1 MRVDKVLV
9 GLSVLVLLGC
19 QGVPE
24 PPVTVSQPL
33 FSSGF
38 EQGLEGWEV
47 EAGGLTLRAE
57 ADTTMAATG
66 VGSVRLTS
74 EEDTGQVILRVVEPI
89 PLEPDTT
96 YAFAFSYAC
105 SPPSEGVF
113 PPAPSVR
120 IMFFNLEDEAL
131 TSEYRR
137 FAAAPVT
144 DRWARFSDTF
154 CAPSIPSVAR
164 PEIWIEKEQGA
175 FWVDDVVFGPVDGAS
190 GTNLVR
196 NGGFERGQAGMPFD
210 WVVYNPSPW
219 LAQDFV
225 SLSERLGAE
234 GTYRWALRGARTGR
248 HCLYLE
254 RRSEETQEWL
264 RCQQL
269 ISLRGGETYL
279 VSGWV
284 KTKDVEGAALLT
296 GQLAPSRIEEGVQ
309 PGDQII
315 SGATG
320 QVSGTADW
328 HKVERTVTVPADAPT
343 YVLRLNLAL
352 IGRGKAWFDDI
363 VVSHLPTVELVE

>member
-1 MRVDKVLV
+1 MRVGKVLA

-24 PPVTVSQPL
+24 APVTVSHPL

-47 EAGGLTLRAE
+47 EVGGPALRAE
-57 ADTTMAATG
+57 ADTTMAASG

-74 EEDTGQVILRVVEPI
+74 EEDTGQAILRVTEPM
-89 PLEPDTT
+89 PLEPGRT

-105 SPPSEGVF
+105 AAPSEGVF
-113 PPAPSVR
+113 PPTPSVR

-137 FAAAPVT
+137 FAAGPVT
-144 DRWARFSDTF
+144 DRWARFSATF
-154 CAPSIPSVAR
+154 RAPSVPSVAR
-164 PEIWIEKEQGA
+164 PEIWIEREQGV
-175 FWVDDVVFGPVDGAS
+175 FWVDDVVFGPVDGAA
-190 GTNLVR
+190 GGNLVQ

-219 LAQDFV
+219 TAQDFV

-234 GTYRWALRGARTGR
+234 GTYRWARQGARTGR
-248 HCLYLE
+248 RCLYME
-254 RRSEETQEWL
+254 RTGKESREWL

-279 VSGWV
+279 VSVWV
-284 KTKDVEGAALLT
+284 KTKDVEEAALLT
-296 GQLAPSRIEEGVQ
+296 GQLAPSRIEQGVR
-309 PGDQII
+309 PGDQVL
-315 SGATG
+315 SGSTG
-320 QVSGTADW
+320 QVSGTAGW
-328 HKVERTVTVPADAPT
+328 QKIERTVTVPADAPT

-352 IGRGKAWFDDI
+352 IGQGKAWFDDVA
-363 VVSHLPTVELVE
+363 VVHLPTVELVE